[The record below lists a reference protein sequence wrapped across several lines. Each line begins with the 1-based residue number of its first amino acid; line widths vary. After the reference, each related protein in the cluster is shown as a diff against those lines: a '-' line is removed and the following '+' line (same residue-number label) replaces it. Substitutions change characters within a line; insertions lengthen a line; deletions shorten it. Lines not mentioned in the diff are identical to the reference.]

1 MELLAYGVAAVAL
14 SLAALVA
21 FTGEGSVKERAIR
34 CAIPA
39 PLYVGA
45 PVCGLA
51 LRFGSDLDLVVGL
64 ANIAIVLAVGA
75 LIALMV
81 LVGALVYPFKRAAG

>member
-1 MELLAYGVAAVAL
+1 MELLAYGVAAIAL
-14 SLAALVA
+14 ALAAFIA
-21 FTGEGSVKERAIR
+21 FTGQGAAKDRAIR
-34 CAIPA
+34 FAIPS

-51 LRFGSDLDLVVGL
+51 LRFCSDLDVVVGL
-64 ANIAIVLAVGA
+64 ANLAIVLAVGA

-81 LVGALVYPFKRAAG
+81 LVGALAYPFKRAAG

>member
-1 MELLAYGVAAVAL
+1 M
-14 SLAALVA
+14 
-21 FTGEGSVKERAIR
+21 
-34 CAIPA
+34 
-39 PLYVGA
+39 
-45 PVCGLA
+45 CGLA
-51 LRFGSDLDLVVGL
+51 LRLSSDLDLVVGL